1 MKRMKRVLWATALP
15 AAILL
20 SFFAPKSYA
29 ASNAFKLTGL
39 GAGYSFVLKDVRYR
53 ESDRGYFGPTMRPCL
68 ALSLG
73 LVSDGHFGIIFD
85 GVLQFYD
92 EVYHNLTDVGP
103 RTTVNDSAALLNLG
117 VSLEFSFFRDIKRS
131 WNPYVSFGGF
141 MIVPLNTEIHFID
154 GSYPPDYPRKGEKA
168 GFKAAAGTRVRMT
181 RSVYLNP
188 RVVYYS
194 GTSILSVQVG
204 IDLVFPKKSPPDPD
218 LTPRRKTSRWQLR
231 N

>member
-1 MKRMKRVLWATALP
+1 MKRMTRVLRSTGLP
-15 AAILL
+15 AAIVLFL
-20 SFFAPKSYA
+20 RATESYA
-29 ASNAFKLTGL
+29 ESNAFKLTGL
-39 GAGYSFVLKDVRYR
+39 GGGYSFVLKDVRYL
-53 ESDRGYFGPTMRPCL
+53 ESDHGYLGPTMRPCL

-92 EVYHNLTDVGP
+92 EAYHNLTDVGP
-103 RTTVNDSAALLNLG
+103 RTAVNDSAALLNLG
-117 VSLEFSFFRDIKRS
+117 VSLEFSLFRDIKRS

-141 MIVPLNTEIHFID
+141 IIVPLNNEIYFID
-154 GSYPPDYPRKGEKA
+154 GSNPPDYPRKGEKA
-168 GFKAAAGTRVRMT
+168 GFKAAVGTRIRMA
-181 RSVYLNP
+181 RSAYLNP

-194 GTSILSVQVG
+194 GISILSVQVG

-218 LTPRRKTSRWQLR
+218 LPPRRRTSRWQLR